1 MSESQDAIDRDK
13 TIDSELA
20 RITTPTKDEVETII
34 TLRLLKF
41 REKLVKDFSLEKTSS
56 ESEGG
61 VIVTTRCTEDSY

>member
-34 TLRLLKF
+34 TLRLLKI